1 MKQNKSNEL
10 EFSTNEILQNM
21 CYNTYNNFN
30 TYELNVIDKNY
41 LKLRNKIFN
50 IIQKITM
57 KFGFKSQTFF
67 LSTYYLDLIFIKKK
81 KTNINIHKLGLACL
95 CLSSKF
101 CENDPI
107 VPQLQYFVKMFNNI
121 TGYKNFISMTELM
134 YTEVIV
140 CKILKYKL
148 NYFTAYDFIAF
159 FFCHGILKLE
169 QIKEIEKEFNINN
182 RKKSINDEEF
192 ELDSFF
198 VKNFLGKIYRTVR
211 NYLDI
216 VVKIDKICMKYSP
229 IYIAIYLVEKSMD
242 ECLENEYKKIKQNL
256 EKEEMDKN
264 MKKFC
269 ERNNKYYKEI
279 MNEFYKIH
287 FEDKEQYLQ
296 LIMDDEINCIFHKE
310 NKNKNKPNYSTDTEN
325 NKDKIFNTTMTNGF
339 YKRLKLSSNND
350 KENERNNDINNK
362 NNNYIE
368 KNIEKEEDI
377 ENDNKINNLET
388 EDDLNT
394 NLNINELRQTMN
406 SKNSH
411 ISAIKKI
418 PKISM
423 KKINTFDKIEINKIN
438 KTLELKTE
446 KNSYTKFFKTKVNN
460 MRKTHMPKMNTFSIK
475 NSSSFK
481 TIENIRD
488 KPYSKKII
496 NGNNRNIIKKFN
508 ESIKYSTS
516 TNFYKNKNKTLSQT
530 ENNSKVDLNKTAC
543 YLKVNSIKGKPN
555 IINTATTKKHKK
567 IIPNKNEMSLKSVRS
582 KKLFKDKFDT
592 KTFTSTS
599 DNFYSSNYNKIS
611 VNKLKDK
618 KESEMKNLNIN
629 KELKTKKISYTFNQN
644 NSSKNNTLKD
654 IGTNYI
660 NEDRNKCKTTRNNE
674 RIEDINDKSTKYKK
688 ITYNKIHSNYIQ
700 SKNNKKNEIK
710 KIIFTKK
717 PNDNS
722 IKEGYSFKT
731 LNSINNDH
739 ATKKQFKTIN
749 KDTTISNSSSVQP
762 TFSSFYN
769 IIQRTKKLFNK
780 DKSDVNN
787 INKNGDINNIN
798 TSYKK
803 EEQTKN
809 FFKSKQN
816 FYNKENKTKEINKEK
831 EKESNNANTIII
843 NNNININFGNKKE
856 IKIPEINFNNTIVT
870 SDKNT
875 INIGN
880 KFNTQRIKDENK
892 LGNNSTI
899 KKPNM
904 IKSIFEKF
912 NFNKKIINK
921 SKK

>member
-618 KESEMKNLNIN
+618 KESEMKNLKIN
-629 KELKTKKISYTFNQN
+629 KEKKTKKISYTFNQN

-912 NFNKKIINK
+912 NFNKKINNK